1 MSASALASVNP
12 THNKTP
18 ARTAPMTLT
27 RPLAFRSCC
36 PGQRCPRGAY
46 PWVRA
51 MSWAKPLPSIWTMGR
66 ASRSWASLLSRN
78 PCRASWP
85 AFGCVRAFFIC
96 HARFAKRLPY
106 GPRCHIKPRSAL
118 LSAGVGM
125 VSHLLRK
132 LLRVD
137 LSDLPTL
144 VGPGINPPG
153 PTPDRGNSNRE
164 PLRGFSRPRAFL
176 LPYRQNMPT
185 KGCRICHDKQYHIN
199 VARLYKQRRVDQ
211 RTQSGKNVKPTG
223 RTDLV
228 QKQHGCGRAKRQQD
242 VRHENAGR
250 QWLGRVGPLGV
261 TRKSTNEPVVQS
273 RTAARLPASAQGQ
286 RENRKTHLPSSAPWH
301 CRAGT
306 IRPAAT
312 RKPSRSAPRTSGGN
326 AAETRGYVI
335 LAKGIPSASAT
346 IGNAYIAA
354 MKIAKSGY
362 QSCANRNWNFSL
374 GGRAPT

>member
-1 MSASALASVNP
+1 MSPRLWTVARPVTGTASEGSPGIRSGSGQRLGMSASALASVNP

-36 PGQRCPRGAY
+36 LGQHCPRGAH

-106 GPRCHIKPRSAL
+106 GLRCHIKPRSAL
-118 LSAGVGM
+118 LSAGIGM

-153 PTPDRGNSNRE
+153 PTPDRGNSNRK
-164 PLRGFSRPRAFL
+164 PLRGFSSAQAFL
-176 LPYRQNMPT
+176 LPYRKNMPT
-185 KGCRICHDKQYHIN
+185 KWYRICHDKQYHIN
-199 VARLYKQRRVDQ
+199 VARLYSRK
-211 RTQSGKNVKPTG
+211 
-223 RTDLV
+223 LV
-228 QKQHGCGRAKRQQD
+228 MA
-242 VRHENAGR
+242 
-250 QWLGRVGPLGV
+250 
-261 TRKSTNEPVVQS
+261 
-273 RTAARLPASAQGQ
+273 
-286 RENRKTHLPSSAPWH
+286 
-301 CRAGT
+301 
-306 IRPAAT
+306 
-312 RKPSRSAPRTSGGN
+312 
-326 AAETRGYVI
+326 
-335 LAKGIPSASAT
+335 
-346 IGNAYIAA
+346 
-354 MKIAKSGY
+354 
-362 QSCANRNWNFSL
+362 
-374 GGRAPT
+374 

>member
-78 PCRASWP
+78 PCRASWS

-106 GPRCHIKPRSAL
+106 GLRCHIKPRSAL

-125 VSHLLRK
+125 ASHLLRK

-153 PTPDRGNSNRE
+153 PTPDRGNSNRK
-164 PLRGFSRPRAFL
+164 PLRGFSRAPAFP
-176 LPYRQNMPT
+176 LPYRQNMQR
-185 KGCRICHDKQYHIN
+185 KGYRICHDKQYHIN
-199 VARLYKQRRVDQ
+199 VARL
-211 RTQSGKNVKPTG
+211 
-223 RTDLV
+223 
-228 QKQHGCGRAKRQQD
+228 
-242 VRHENAGR
+242 
-250 QWLGRVGPLGV
+250 
-261 TRKSTNEPVVQS
+261 
-273 RTAARLPASAQGQ
+273 
-286 RENRKTHLPSSAPWH
+286 
-301 CRAGT
+301 
-306 IRPAAT
+306 
-312 RKPSRSAPRTSGGN
+312 
-326 AAETRGYVI
+326 
-335 LAKGIPSASAT
+335 
-346 IGNAYIAA
+346 
-354 MKIAKSGY
+354 
-362 QSCANRNWNFSL
+362 
-374 GGRAPT
+374 

>member
-78 PCRASWP
+78 PCCTSWS

-106 GPRCHIKPRSAL
+106 GLRCHIKPRSAL

-164 PLRGFSRPRAFL
+164 PLRGFSSAQAFL
-176 LPYRQNMPT
+176 LPYRKNMPT
-185 KGCRICHDKQYHIN
+185 KWYRICHDKQYHIN
-199 VARLYKQRRVDQ
+199 VAKLYVDIL
-211 RTQSGKNVKPTG
+211 GFDLIED
-223 RTDLV
+223 TDLGRGKSWV
-228 QKQHGCGRAKRQQD
+228 RVRPGNSGSALLLQSRQTSASGRAS
-242 VRHENAGR
+242 A
-250 QWLGRVGPLGV
+250 
-261 TRKSTNEPVVQS
+261 TRPAAVSAFSCSRKTLRPSTHAWSTPAFASWKIHATRLTERLPFSPIRSAKNGTCCSWRDRLPVHPDAS
-273 RTAARLPASAQGQ
+273 DDSNLWAARLD
-286 RENRKTHLPSSAPWH
+286 
-301 CRAGT
+301 
-306 IRPAAT
+306 
-312 RKPSRSAPRTSGGN
+312 
-326 AAETRGYVI
+326 V
-335 LAKGIPSASAT
+335 SAT
-346 IGNAYIAA
+346 ASLAPSGLSEAA
-354 MKIAKSGY
+354 LK
-362 QSCANRNWNFSL
+362 
-374 GGRAPT
+374 

>member
-1 MSASALASVNP
+1 MLLRFVCDDFAGRFPCFTSVGHGLCPFVPDVVEVRTVSGQVFRNVPCRFDQGFVSPRLWTVARPVTGTASEGSPGIRSGSGQRLGMSASALASVNP

-66 ASRSWASLLSRN
+66 ASRSWASLLSPKPLPRR
-78 PCRASWP
+78 PGLLSGAS
-85 AFGCVRAFFIC
+85 GLFFIC

-106 GPRCHIKPRSAL
+106 GLRCHIKPRSAL

-132 LLRVD
+132 LLQVD

-164 PLRGFSRPRAFL
+164 PLRGFSSAQAFL

-185 KGCRICHDKQYHIN
+185 KGYRICHHKQYHTN
-199 VARLYKQRRVDQ
+199 VAKL
-211 RTQSGKNVKPTG
+211 
-223 RTDLV
+223 
-228 QKQHGCGRAKRQQD
+228 
-242 VRHENAGR
+242 
-250 QWLGRVGPLGV
+250 
-261 TRKSTNEPVVQS
+261 
-273 RTAARLPASAQGQ
+273 
-286 RENRKTHLPSSAPWH
+286 
-301 CRAGT
+301 
-306 IRPAAT
+306 
-312 RKPSRSAPRTSGGN
+312 
-326 AAETRGYVI
+326 
-335 LAKGIPSASAT
+335 
-346 IGNAYIAA
+346 
-354 MKIAKSGY
+354 
-362 QSCANRNWNFSL
+362 
-374 GGRAPT
+374 